1 MATSQGAV
9 TRSSTQPVRRDRPSN
24 RPMRMNDPT
33 RMPQTDFDRTF
44 DRFSRLFDLPRLL
57 DVFSP
62 ASDLTS
68 ALGDEGIPRV
78 DVRDLPDA
86 VEVTAELPGV
96 NESDIDISIGDQALT
111 LRAETEEERETD
123 EGGYRIR
130 ERTLGRIERVIP
142 LQTAGLD
149 ADSATASFRNGLLTI
164 RIPKRPE
171 ARTEARRIRVDAGQQ
186 SSGQQSLGQQSS
198 GQQSSGQQAPGQQ
211 SSRQ

>member
-1 MATSQGAV
+1 MANSQGAV
-9 TRSSTQPVRRDRPSN
+9 ARTSGQPARTDRPAN

-33 RMPQTDFDRTF
+33 RMLQTDFDRTF
-44 DRFSRLFDLPRLL
+44 DRFSRLFDIPRLL
-57 DVFSP
+57 DLFGPS
-62 ASDLTS
+62 SDLTS
-68 ALGDEGIPRV
+68 ALGDETVPRV

-96 NESDIDISIGDQALT
+96 NEPGIDISIGDQALT
-111 LRAETEEERETD
+111 LRAQTEEERETD

-130 ERTLGRIERVIP
+130 ERTIGRIERVIP

-149 ADSATASFRNGLLTI
+149 ADKATASFRNGLLTI
-164 RIPKRPE
+164 RIPKKPE

-186 SSGQQSLGQQSS
+186 SSGQQS
-198 GQQSSGQQAPGQQ
+198 SGQQAPGRQ